1 MPEVN
6 NGQDEAHNAR
16 QCRSEIKIMPVR
28 QLALNTHTHTHTHT
42 QIKRGVQVHV
52 NQRYR
57 GPCKNHPNQAHEEQ
71 NIQTTNYSI

>member
-1 MPEVN
+1 MNPLQFKHCNTLKNPKTNKPMPEVN

-42 QIKRGVQVHV
+42 HKS
-52 NQRYR
+52 NEAYR
-57 GPCKNHPNQAHEEQ
+57 
-71 NIQTTNYSI
+71 